1 MLKKDGIY
9 FAYLRKSR
17 EDHDA
22 ELNGAEDTLA
32 RHEYIINDM
41 ASRFGIQISRWYREV
56 VSGETIADRPQ
67 MLNLLSDVERT
78 HPNGVLVVEVE
89 RLSRG
94 NPQDQGRVMDT
105 FKYSNTLI
113 VTPMKIYDL
122 TKENDEEW
130 IDFGLLRSRMEYRT
144 IKRRLQNGRTTSAM
158 QGKFIGN
165 AAPYGWMREKL
176 KGEKGY
182 TLIPNPDT
190 SWVLH
195 LMYELL
201 YSGTID
207 TDFIPVGITTVARIL
222 DRKGIAAPKGDKWDA
237 CSISRIVQNPV
248 NIGMVRIGWRKEVST
263 IVDGERRRSRPIN
276 KDAILV
282 PARWK
287 GQISKDI
294 FDSVCAKLSKHATV
308 DTFKNISNPL
318 AGIIKCS
325 VCGRTMVRRPSGNN
339 PDKAILMCR
348 TYQCACVGSYF
359 NLIED
364 RLISSLESYLSAYQL
379 HVNSNSGYDWESAI
393 EVKKTNLKELHAN
406 RERLEQQ
413 YSKVCSLFE
422 QDIYDLDTYLARSRN
437 LKNELSSVQQSI
449 ADTSSEISRLE
460 KQSSESASLV
470 PYFESVLDSYKK
482 SDDPKYKNI
491 LLKEIVTDVVYTK
504 TSRGK
509 RSGDGIEAFDLDIH
523 VNLMAHPKNLN

>member
-17 EDHDA
+17 EDRDA
-22 ELNGAEDTLA
+22 ERNGAEDTLA

-41 ASRFGIQISRWYREV
+41 ASRFGIRISRWYKEV

-67 MLNLLSDVERT
+67 MINLLGDVERIR
-78 HPNGVLVVEVE
+78 PDGVLVVEVE

-130 IDFGLLRSRMEYRT
+130 MDFGLLRSRMEYRT

-158 QGKFIGN
+158 QGKFTGSV
-165 AAPYGWMREKL
+165 APYGWIRVKL

-182 TLIPNPDT
+182 ILAPDPET
-190 SWVLH
+190 SWSLQ

-201 YSGTID
+201 YSGTVD
-207 TDFIPVGITTVARIL
+207 TDFMPVGITTVGRIL
-222 DRKGIAAPKGDKWDA
+222 DRKGVPAPKADHWD
-237 CSISRIVQNPV
+237 CSVISRIVQNPV
-248 NIGMVRIGWRKEVST
+248 NIGMNRIGWRKET
-263 IVDGERRRSRPIN
+263 YNIVDGERKCSRPIN

-287 GQISKDI
+287 GQIDKEI
-294 FDSVCAKLSKHATV
+294 FDAVCLKLSKHATV
-308 DTFKNISNPL
+308 DTFKNITNPL
-318 AGIIKCS
+318 AGIVKCS
-325 VCGRTMVRRPSGNN
+325 VCGKTMARRPEAKDPS
-339 PDKAILMCR
+339 KTSLICR
-348 TYQCACVGSYF
+348 TYQCDTVAAYF
-359 NLIED
+359 DLVEE
-364 RLISSLESYLSAYQL
+364 RLISSLESYLEAYQL
-379 HVNSNSGYDWESAI
+379 HVNSNNGINWNSAL
-393 EVKKTNLKELHAN
+393 EVKKANLKELQTN

-413 YSKVCSLFE
+413 YSKICDLFE
-422 QDIYDLDTYLARSRN
+422 REIYDTDTYLARS
-437 LKNELSSVQQSI
+437 KNIKTELASIQESI
-449 ADTSSEISRLE
+449 AATASDITALE
-460 KQSSESASLV
+460 KQAASNKNFV

-482 SDDPKYKNI
+482 SDDPKYKNA
-491 LLKEIVTDVVYTK
+491 LLKEIVSKVVYTK
-504 TSRGK
+504 TTKGK
-509 RSGDGIEAFDLDIH
+509 RNGEGKEDFDLDIH
-523 VNLMAHPKNLN
+523 INLMASPKNP